1 LWLCSYYFQENRL
14 RGIVEAM
21 VTAKVTAKEDIW
33 VKDMEAKE
41 DIWAKGTAKV
51 TANVADVTTEKPHT
65 TTEEEAV
72 EDTIPIIGLLTPMTP
87 TIIPT

>member
-1 LWLCSYYFQENRL
+1 M
-14 RGIVEAM
+14 RGIG
-21 VTAKVTAKEDIW
+21 AKVTDMEDIW
-33 VKDMEAKE
+33 VKDTEAKE
-41 DIWAKGTAKV
+41 DIWAKVTAKEAKV
-51 TANVADVTTEKPHT
+51 TANVTDVTTEKPHT

>member
-1 LWLCSYYFQENRL
+1 LLWFCSYYFQENRL

-21 VTAKVTAKEDIW
+21 V
-33 VKDMEAKE
+33 KDMEAKE
-41 DIWAKGTAKV
+41 DIWAKGTTKV
-51 TANVADVTTEKPHT
+51 TANVADVTTENPHT